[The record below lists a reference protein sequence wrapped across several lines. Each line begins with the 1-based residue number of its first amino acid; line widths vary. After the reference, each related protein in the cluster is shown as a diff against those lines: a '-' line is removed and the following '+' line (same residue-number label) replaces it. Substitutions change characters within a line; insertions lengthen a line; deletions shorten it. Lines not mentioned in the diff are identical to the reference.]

1 MGNEEKNIEVEYG
14 GDEEASLFLVKLYKE
29 GVLVKKDMKKSVSY
43 FYNANFKDSAYGL
56 ALCYLNG
63 EGVEKNINPAY
74 KWIEDAANANCLEAK
89 NLLLIVIE
97 QALLFKKVLELQIDL
112 KQKLMRTKKILNL
125 KNLYKVIF
133 GG

>member
-29 GVLVKKDMKKSVSY
+29 GVLVKKDMKKSISY

-63 EGVEKNINPAY
+63 EGLEKNINTAY
-74 KWIEDAANANCLEAK
+74 KWISAATHANCLEAK
-89 NLLLIVIE
+89 NSLLIAIE
-97 QALLFKKVLELQIDL
+97 LVSLYKEVLELQID
-112 KQKLMRTKKILNL
+112 
-125 KNLYKVIF
+125 
-133 GG
+133 